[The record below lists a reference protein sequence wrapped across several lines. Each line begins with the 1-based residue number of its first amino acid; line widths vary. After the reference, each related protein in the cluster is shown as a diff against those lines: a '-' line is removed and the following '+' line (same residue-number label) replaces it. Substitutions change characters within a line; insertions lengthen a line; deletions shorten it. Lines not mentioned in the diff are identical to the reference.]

1 MKTIT
6 ETRINRLKRNDQM
19 CMTCAFQELYHLD
32 CGESTHVFINP
43 FEVDDVDFS
52 KKNFKHL
59 SPNRILGDS
68 GQLMGRLV
76 SHS

>member
-1 MKTIT
+1 
-6 ETRINRLKRNDQM
+6 M
-19 CMTCAFQELYHLD
+19 CLTCAFQEHYHLD
-32 CGESTHVFINP
+32 CAESTHVFINP